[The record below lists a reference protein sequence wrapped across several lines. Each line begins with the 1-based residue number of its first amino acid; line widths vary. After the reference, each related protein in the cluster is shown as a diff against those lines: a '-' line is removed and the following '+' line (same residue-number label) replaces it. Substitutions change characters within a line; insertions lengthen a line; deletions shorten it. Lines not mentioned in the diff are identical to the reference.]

1 MKNKLKV
8 FYENDKGL
16 YTFDN
21 NKMVFQ
27 HREMREG
34 VKIGLG
40 IFDDS
45 SIFDRGNYA
54 FAVFKNVPT
63 VIPDAYYTV
72 SFFNNRGVPLKIERG
87 YYGDNIFLRETY
99 QDRTYIRAYE
109 ADGSVGLYESDN
121 IKNDNYEGVNVYYTR
136 IEKLIE
142 KWEDIT
148 DSVISKVYDSIKDI
162 SCDIP
167 LNNEIV
173 SGALKGLSR
182 NKIYQLSSGVIVADG
197 KFESLIIWNEGH
209 DVKMTWLGFKINL
222 ADFEYKDITDE
233 INGLNTFEEN

>member
-40 IFDDS
+40 VFDDS

-72 SFFNNRGVPLKIERG
+72 SFFNNRGVPLKIEQG

-173 SGALKGLSR
+173 LGALKGLSR